1 MCGIIGYTGKERA
14 VPYLIEGLRALEYR
28 GYDSAGLALTAPDRI
43 DTVKAEGRLNVL
55 ESVLASEKQ
64 REAKSGIGHTR
75 WATHGSPSIKNCHPH
90 LSRNGKFAV
99 VHNGIIENYAELKA
113 ELIRDGFRFLS
124 DTDTEVIPHLFE
136 KYYNGDLLRTAT
148 LVRKRLIGAY
158 ALCIM
163 CTDYPDEI
171 LCLRF
176 GSPLVAGQGEKG
188 AFIASDV
195 IALSGVVQYIYK
207 PSPDE
212 LIVLKD
218 GGVHFY
224 NSNLEPFYP
233 SMTRLSLK
241 PSSAAKTGYSHYMLK
256 EINEQS
262 AAVADTIFPFIKNN
276 DIIFPDFD
284 ISRCS
289 FESIRLIGCGSAY
302 NAALSGRYF
311 FEENCP
317 CPVSADIAS
326 EFRYR
331 DIELSEKDLCIFI
344 SQSGETADTLS
355 ALKLAKEKGCTT
367 LGIVNVKES
376 SVADL
381 SDYVIYTAA
390 GPEIAVATTKAY
402 SCQLALLC
410 LLSVY
415 IGSFKGKLTVKLKQ
429 EYTNVLL
436 GLPPLIKRTVSISAD
451 KMRRLSE
458 YFTEKEHAYFM
469 GRGHDYPIAA
479 EAALKLKE
487 ISYIHAEAFPA
498 GELKHGMISLIEAG
512 TTLVCLMAD
521 NRLFSKTLNNVKE
534 AQSRGATVIAVAT
547 EDKKA
552 LLKDT
557 DRQIFIPHCHSLIAP
572 CLEIIPLQ
580 LLSYFTAINKNCDVD
595 KPRNLAKSV
604 TVE

>member
-14 VPYLIEGLRALEYR
+14 VPYLIEGLRTLEYR

-43 DTVKAEGRLNVL
+43 DTVKAEGRLNIL

-64 REAKSGIGHTR
+64 RESRSGIGHTR
-75 WATHGSPSIKNCHPH
+75 WATHGTPSIRNCHPH

-99 VHNGIIENYAELKA
+99 VHNGIIENYTQLKSELTK
-113 ELIRDGFRFLS
+113 EGFPFLS
-124 DTDTEVIPHLFE
+124 DTDTEVIPQLFE
-136 KYYNGDLLRTAT
+136 KYYDGDLLKTAL
-148 LVRKRLIGAY
+148 LVRRRLIGAY
-158 ALCIM
+158 AVCVM
-163 CTDYPDEI
+163 CTDFPDEI
-171 LCLRF
+171 LCMRF
-176 GSPLVAGQGEKG
+176 GSPLVTGQGEKG
-188 AFIASDV
+188 AFVASD
-195 IALSGVVQYIYK
+195 ILALSGFVQYIYK
-207 PSPDE
+207 PSPDD
-212 LIVLKD
+212 IVILRD

-224 NSNLEPFYP
+224 SDKLEPFYP

-241 PSSAAKTGYSHYMLK
+241 SSSTAKTGYSHYMLK
-256 EINEQS
+256 EINEQPS
-262 AAVADTIFPFIKNN
+262 AVADTIFPFIKNN
-276 DIIFPDFD
+276 DISFPDFD

-289 FESIRLIGCGSAY
+289 FENIRLIGCGSAY
-302 NAALSGRYF
+302 NAALSGKYF

-317 CPVSADIAS
+317 CPVTADIAS

-331 DIELSEKDLCIFI
+331 DIKLSEKDLCIFI

-355 ALKLAKEKGCTT
+355 ALKKAKKNGCTT
-367 LGIVNVKES
+367 LGIVNVKGS

-415 IGSFKGKLTVKLKQ
+415 IGSYKEKISKKQKQ
-429 EYTNVLL
+429 EYINVLL
-436 GLPPLIKRTVSISAD
+436 GLPPLIKRTVSITTE
-451 KMRRLSE
+451 KMRKLSE
-458 YFTEKEHAYFM
+458 YFTEKEHAFFI

-487 ISYIHAEAFPA
+487 ISYIHAEAYPA
-498 GELKHGMISLIEAG
+498 GELKHGTISLIEPG
-512 TTLVCLMAD
+512 TTLLCLMAD
-521 NRLFSKTLNNVKE
+521 NRLFSKTLNNVRE
-534 AQSRGATVIAVAT
+534 AQSRGAAVIAVAT
-547 EDKKA
+547 EDKKEI
-552 LLKDT
+552 LKDT
-557 DRQIFIPHCHSLIAP
+557 DKQIFIPHCHSLIAP

-580 LLSYFTAINKNCDVD
+580 LLSYFTAINRNCDVD